1 MLKLMFITNNV
12 EIAQVADAAGVDW
25 VFVDLEIIGK
35 DKRQG
40 HLDTVISR
48 HTLSDIPPIRA
59 VLKKSKLLVRV
70 NPINDGSNEEISTAI
85 KNGAEIV
92 MLPFFHTEQEVQKF
106 IDYVGGRAQTCLL
119 LETPEAFGNI
129 DKILEIPGIDFIHIG
144 LNDLHLGFN
153 MKFLFEPL
161 ANGMVE
167 NLARKIKEKNIPF
180 GFGGIARID
189 SGALPARKIIAEH
202 YRLGS
207 SMVILSRSFWIP
219 AEGDSLSSL
228 RELFETE
235 IKQIRSFETSL
246 KHCSHEY
253 FEQNQKEIQRKV
265 AEIIS
270 KA

>member
-48 HTLSDIPPIRA
+48 HTLSDISPIRA
-59 VLKKSKLLVRV
+59 VLKKSKLLVRI
-70 NPINDGSNEEISTAI
+70 NPINDDSKQEISTAI
-85 KNGAEIV
+85 KNGGEII

-106 IDYVGGRAQTCLL
+106 IDYVGGQAQTCLL
-119 LETPEAFGNI
+119 LETPEACRNI
-129 DKILEIPGIDFIHIG
+129 DKILEISGIDFIHIG
-144 LNDLHLGFN
+144 LNDLHLGLH

-167 NLARKIKEKNIPF
+167 NLARKIRQKNIPF
-180 GFGGIARID
+180 GFGGIAKID
-189 SGALPARKIIAEH
+189 SGTLPARKIIAEH

-207 SMVILSRSFWIP
+207 SMVILSRSFCMP
-219 AEGDSLSSL
+219 AEDENLSDL
-228 RELFETE
+228 KKLFETG
-235 IKQIRSFETSL
+235 IKQIRDFETSL
-246 KHCSHEY
+246 ENYSYAY